1 MFKYIVKFKHK
12 NALRLI
18 AAALAVAALG
28 WIGWRTTHPKG
39 LTFEHTGIA
48 TTVFWV
54 GEEAD
59 AENAFISNTSSAW
72 DTDWQQHFGGVDT
85 PDERNGYFPAGFIPK
100 ENPFYVALPYNDID
114 EQGHRKPTAKQCPLA
129 RAENIASWC
138 KNAWV
143 AIRYQGK
150 IAYAQ
155 WEDVGPMLDDD
166 AAYVFGDA
174 APGNTFGAHAGLDVS
189 PAVRD
194 YLGLDGD
201 DLTDWTFV
209 DEDDV
214 PDGPW
219 YRIATRSV
227 GDSIAR

>member
-1 MFKYIVKFKHK
+1 M
-12 NALRLI
+12 
-18 AAALAVAALG
+18 AATVAVAAIG
-28 WIGWRTTHPKG
+28 WAGWRTFVPKE
-39 LTFEHTGIA
+39 LEFSHTNVI

-54 GEEAD
+54 GEGAD

-72 DTDWQQHFGGVDT
+72 DTDWQSHFGGLDD
-85 PDERNGYFPAGFIPK
+85 PNERNGWFPAGFIPK
-100 ENPFYVALPYNDID
+100 ENSFYVALPYNDID
-114 EQGHRKPTAKQCPLA
+114 EKGHRKKDAKNCPLA
-129 RAENIASWC
+129 RDDHIASWC

-143 AIRYQGK
+143 AIRYHGN

-155 WEDVGPMLDDD
+155 WEDVGPNNEDD
-166 AAYVFGDA
+166 AAYVFSNA
-174 APGNTFGAHAGLDVS
+174 APKNTFGVHAGLDVS

-219 YRIATRSV
+219 FITTTRSD
-227 GDSIAR
+227 GDSIAL